1 MMSAPLNNK
10 KPSLLVSM
18 CKTQCPR
25 CRRGKMFKDPNPYH
39 LKHFMKMNDKCGV
52 CGQHFDL
59 EVGFYY
65 GTGYVS
71 YGLAIAI
78 SVVTLIL
85 WAATIGISVHD
96 SRVLY
101 WLVFNG
107 LLLVALQ
114 PYLMRLAR
122 TMWLCFF
129 VGYDPQWRENPAEVP
144 ERINDSIKNNW

>member
-122 TMWLCFF
+122 TMWLSFF

>member
-1 MMSAPLNNK
+1 MSTPLNTG
-10 KPSLLVSM
+10 KPSLVVSM

-25 CRRGKMFKDPNPYH
+25 CRRGKMFTNTNPYH
-39 LKHFMKMNDKCGV
+39 LKQFMKMKEKCEV

-78 SVVTLIL
+78 SVATLIL
-85 WAATIGISVHD
+85 WAVTIGISVHD

-101 WLVFNG
+101 WLIFNG

-114 PYLMRLAR
+114 PYLMRMSR
-122 TMWLCFF
+122 TMWLSFF
-129 VGYDPQWRENPAEVP
+129 VRYDPQWRERPAEVP
-144 ERINDSIKNNW
+144 VRVNNSIKNNW

>member
-1 MMSAPLNNK
+1 MSASLNNK

-18 CKTQCPR
+18 FKTQCPR
-25 CRRGKMFKDPNPYH
+25 CRRGKMFTDPNPYH
-39 LKHFMKMNDKCGV
+39 LKHFMKMNDKCEV

-78 SVVTLIL
+78 SVATLIL
-85 WAATIGISVHD
+85 WIFTIGISVHD

-101 WLVFNG
+101 WLIFNG

-122 TMWLCFF
+122 TMWLSFF
-129 VGYDPQWRENPAEVP
+129 VGYDPQWRERPAEVP
-144 ERINDSIKNNW
+144 ERKNDSIKNNW

>member
-1 MMSAPLNNK
+1 MMSTPLNTG
-10 KPSLLVSM
+10 KPSLVVSM

-25 CRRGKMFKDPNPYH
+25 CRRGKMFTNTNPYH
-39 LKHFMKMNDKCGV
+39 LKQFMKMKEKCEV

-78 SVVTLIL
+78 SVATLIL
-85 WAATIGISVHD
+85 WAVTIGISVHD

-101 WLVFNG
+101 
-107 LLLVALQ
+107 
-114 PYLMRLAR
+114 
-122 TMWLCFF
+122 C
-129 VGYDPQWRENPAEVP
+129 
-144 ERINDSIKNNW
+144 